1 MYAHLDIVQALKK
14 ISSKEKA
21 LSSARFFK
29 TAPGQYGYG
38 DVFIGVTVPEQRKI
52 AKVFRDLPLAE
63 ITKLL
68 ESKIHEHRLTAL
80 EILAMQFEQGDDK
93 TQEKLVRFYLK
104 HLKYINNWDL
114 VDTSASYILGKYLI
128 DQDRKIL
135 YKLARSK
142 NIWERRVTIVA
153 THAFIARGDFV
164 DTLAISEIFLHD
176 AHDLIHKACG
186 WMLREVGKKD
196 EVVLKKFLNKHASRM
211 PRTMLRYA
219 IERLSK
225 DERKKYLLKK

>member
-1 MYAHLDIVQALKK
+1 MYTHLDIVQALKK

-52 AKVFRDLPLAE
+52 AKAFRDLPLME

-80 EILAMQFEQGDDK
+80 EILTMQFEKGDLK
-93 TQEKLVRFYLK
+93 TQEKLVRFYVK
-104 HLKYINNWDL
+104 HLKHINNWDL
-114 VDTSASYILGKYLI
+114 VDTSASYILGKYLV

-135 YKLARSK
+135 YKLAQSK
-142 NIWERRVTIVA
+142 NLWERRIAIVS

-176 AHDLIHKACG
+176 VHDLIHKACG

-196 EVVLKKFLNKHASRM
+196 EVVLKKFLNKHVSRM